1 MRKQRGITL
10 IEILL
15 WSALVA
21 AAIVAAFAFSKRV
34 RVSAAV
40 ETEQRQVEQVI
51 KTVNGLFA
59 LQPNFSALGEDGAA
73 YLDQRGATR
82 SGLKMVPD
90 ASGAPSLATGLGD
103 GRVVLSVWD
112 VTQPSGP
119 TIANGGY
126 RLAYP
131 GLSAYECVRLASALA
146 SNAHQVSVG
155 FNALE
160 DASSV
165 VVSHR
170 YNKTLGGADVIANVC
185 ARPDRVVFLYF
196 APARSISAGVAGPG
210 GPPSTRCNPIQEK
223 QYAACPPGQMGT
235 IIQARD
241 GTCTGPGNTL
251 VWTAWSTID
260 SSCQSEPTPLPTIT
274 PPTTPDDCALITAT
288 RVQACP
294 MGQTGHILEGSVR
307 DTCAGTQTP
316 WTVLPPPAGN
326 TCQTSPVATC
336 VPSAEREVVGC
347 PAGQGGQIVRERYST
362 CASPQALP
370 VWPAWSASHVISNTC
385 TANCGVSSTS
395 IMGNTCCTPVPEE
408 RDAPCPAGTYG
419 PGGKEVRFQGC
430 VNATTQSSTW
440 SAWQPYRDLGGS
452 GTCDT
457 CPATAQ
463 ETEQQWDPRSETCP
477 AGQTGAI
484 TYQAEQVRTRD
495 VSYACPAGTTALPT
509 PSVGSWTGWV
519 DTGARQ
525 NTVNTC
531 ASTSTCSTTTNYYS
545 HLLDANDPSLDP
557 AGTTYSCGD
566 PTVWH
571 TTCSAGDVCSAQSR
585 PGAGGSGWNSWDEW
599 DMVCTGTC
607 NVPPSSGCQS
617 GQIGSDVLSA
627 ANWWCPGYN
636 TSPSDWA
643 LNRPALFGAD
653 DIYIATTNDDPKVT
667 WDDGGGTVITGWQ
680 TMPKSSWSSCGMPA
694 ADAMVDIGDFWH
706 ATTYQRTTSTP
717 LPAECGTSTPP
728 VQCAVPAGTVFNWT
742 VGGNACTFTQAS
754 ATSVAVSSDHAVT
767 DSTAP
772 TTGAASFACSA
783 GGVLASTPNAGAT
796 CSTSAACTPPT
807 GALDGQWVLTSTS
820 QIDPYGGAPG
830 NIETNIGDVTRR
842 NSTAAAL
849 GGTGPWTTTPFMGIG
864 CYATNNGG
872 GGTSARPMLPPSGA
886 CIVGERI
893 ASRVW
898 GPGHSTGSVSFNP
911 GETFFFTCQAAPPP
925 TYNGQCNQISR
936 PTSWGCGEYRL
947 VSGSWVATP
956 NSVTIDDSLNGGW
969 LGNGTVGTR
978 CIYGYTDVLDANG
991 YPTPLSA
998 ADQAKIVYDFVAPAP
1013 DDLAVFY
1020 QNGSNGSWV
1029 GNVAYGHVYARNSPP
1044 AAIRGTR
1051 CAWTK
1056 FEFMNN

>member
-15 WSALVA
+15 WSAIVA

-82 SGLKMVPD
+82 SGLKLVPD
-90 ASGAPSLATGLGD
+90 TSGAPSLTTGLGD

-131 GLSAYECVRLASALA
+131 GLSANECVRLASALA

-210 GPPSTRCNPIQEK
+210 GSPSTRCNPIQEK
-223 QYAACPPGQMGT
+223 QYAACPPGQMGS

-260 SSCQSEPTPLPTIT
+260 SSCLSEPTPLPTVT

-294 MGQTGHILEGSVR
+294 LGQTGHILEESVR

-326 TCQTSPVATC
+326 TCQPPPVATC
-336 VPSAEREVVGC
+336 VPTAEREVVGC

-370 VWPAWSASHVISNTC
+370 GWPAWSAAHVISNTC

-395 IMGNTCCTPVPEE
+395 IFGNTCCTPIPED

-457 CPATAQ
+457 CPATVQ

-484 TYQAEQVRTRD
+484 TYEAEQVRTRD
-495 VSYACPAGTTALPT
+495 VSYSCPAGTTALPT
-509 PSVGSWTGWV
+509 PTMGSWTGWV

-525 NTVNTC
+525 NTVDTC
-531 ASTSTCSTTTNYYS
+531 VAT
-545 HLLDANDPSLDP
+545 
-557 AGTTYSCGD
+557 
-566 PTVWH
+566 
-571 TTCSAGDVCSAQSR
+571 
-585 PGAGGSGWNSWDEW
+585 
-599 DMVCTGTC
+599 
-607 NVPPSSGCQS
+607 PPSSGCQS
-617 GQIGSDVLSA
+617 GQIGSDVLSP

-636 TSPSDWA
+636 TSTGDWP
-643 LNRPALFGAD
+643 LNRPALFGVD

-667 WDDGGGTVITGWQ
+667 WDDGGGTIITGWQ

-694 ADAMVDIGDFWH
+694 ADAMPLVGEYWH
-706 ATTYQRTTSTP
+706 ATTYQRTASTP
-717 LPAECGTSTPP
+717 LPAECGTSAPP
-728 VQCAVPAGTVFNWT
+728 VQCAIPAGHVFNWT
-742 VGGNACTFTQAS
+742 VSGSACTFTQPA
-754 ATSVAVSSDHAVT
+754 ATSVAVNSDHAVT

-772 TTGAASFACSA
+772 TTGTASFACSA
-783 GGVLASTPNAGAT
+783 GGVLATTPNAGAT

-842 NSTAAAL
+842 NSTAGAL

-969 LGNGTVGTR
+969 LGNGSVGTR

-998 ADQAKIVYDFVAPAP
+998 ADQAKIVYDYVSPAP

>member
-15 WSALVA
+15 WSAIVA
-21 AAIVAAFAFSKRV
+21 AAIVASFAFSKRV

-82 SGLKMVPD
+82 SGLKLTPNTG
-90 ASGAPSLATGLGD
+90 GAPSLTTGLGD

-131 GLSAYECVRLASALA
+131 GLSTNECVRLASALA

-196 APARSISAGVAGPG
+196 APARSISAGVAAPV

-223 QYAACPPGQMGT
+223 QYAACPPGQTGT
-235 IIQARD
+235 VIQGRD

-260 SSCQSEPTPLPTIT
+260 SSCQSEPSPLPTVT

-294 MGQTGHILEGSVR
+294 LGQTGHILEGSVR

-326 TCQTSPVATC
+326 TCQTPPVATC
-336 VPSAEREVVGC
+336 VPTAEREVVGC
-347 PAGQGGQIVRERYST
+347 LAGQGGQIVRERYST

-370 VWPAWSASHVISNTC
+370 VWPAWSAAHVISNTC

-395 IMGNTCCTPVPEE
+395 IMGNTCCTPIPED

-419 PGGKEVRFQGC
+419 PGGKEIRFQGC

-452 GTCDT
+452 GTCDV
-457 CPATAQ
+457 CPATVQ

-495 VSYACPAGTTALPT
+495 VAYACPAGTTALPT
-509 PSVGSWTGWV
+509 PIVDTWTGWI

-525 NTVNTC
+525 NTVDTC
-531 ASTSTCSTTTNYYS
+531 VA
-545 HLLDANDPSLDP
+545 A
-557 AGTTYSCGD
+557 
-566 PTVWH
+566 
-571 TTCSAGDVCSAQSR
+571 
-585 PGAGGSGWNSWDEW
+585 
-599 DMVCTGTC
+599 
-607 NVPPSSGCQS
+607 PPSGGCQS

-653 DIYIATTNDDPKVT
+653 DIYIATTTDDPKVT

-680 TMPKSSWSSCGMPA
+680 TMPKSSWASCGMPA
-694 ADAMVDIGDFWH
+694 ADSMVDIGDYWH
-706 ATTYQRTTSTP
+706 ATTYQRTASTP

-728 VQCAVPAGTVFNWT
+728 IQCAVPAGTVFNWT

-754 ATSVAVSSDHAVT
+754 ATSVAVSSDFSVT

-783 GGVLASTPNAGAT
+783 GGVLAATPNAGAT
-796 CSTSAACTPPT
+796 CSTSAACTPPS
-807 GALDGQWVLTSTS
+807 GALDGQWGLTSTS

-842 NSTAAAL
+842 NSTASAL

-947 VSGSWVATP
+947 VSGSWVPTP
-956 NSVTIDDSLNGGW
+956 SSVTIDDSLNGGW

-998 ADQAKIVYDFVAPAP
+998 ADQAKIVYDYVSPAP
-1013 DDLAVFY
+1013 DELAVFY

-1029 GNVAYGHVYARNSPP
+1029 GNVAYGSVYARNSPP